1 VLSPRIQLRSPASGL
16 RDGFARIRARMELP
30 TGFPG
35 EVLSEAQEA
44 AGREPVVPPDRKDRL
59 DLDFVTIDGA
69 RSGVDIPGRT
79 FHG

>member
-44 AGREPVVPPDRKDRL
+44 AGREHVTPDRRDRL

>member
-1 VLSPRIQLRSPASGL
+1 
-16 RDGFARIRARMELP
+16 MELP

-44 AGREPVVPPDRKDRL
+44 AGREHVTPDRRDRL